1 MFLKMVGLS
10 EVFQSTTRNSINTAI
25 DYLMGLLTL
34 THNRNMSKITENT
47 QCQTTAHSFSDFF
60 NRGAWSSDNLC
71 KILRKFILS
80 QVNLDSVVFTLDES
94 GDGKSGIHSVGAAR
108 QYCGNLGKVDLCQ
121 VGVYLG
127 IQIGRFRLLIDY
139 RLYLPQSII
148 DNVENQK
155 KFGIPSEQFVFKR
168 KTDLALEMIDSLLAE
183 GIMIKKIVMD
193 GFYGADA
200 KFLSNLSNR
209 KIIFL
214 ADIAHDTKVYIQK
227 PIIYL
232 PLRKGFRG
240 KMPSIMRVLTEC
252 ISVNSLSSDQL
263 GWVKVFVRS
272 TERGHKIIK
281 MKCFRVWRREN
292 NLPVS
297 DPLWLIISYDEH
309 EKKLKYSFS
318 NMPESS
324 SEKDL
329 ADFQSS
335 RYWIER
341 AFEDAKSLYGLNEF
355 RGRNW
360 NCWHKHIA
368 LVMVCATFIGIKTE
382 ELVEQGVAIR
392 ITGLLKIFRCANP
405 LKQRDVEEG
414 IELVNRQNSEAR
426 RSRFSRVNRLLS

>member
-1 MFLKMVGLS
+1 MAGLS
-10 EVFQSTTRNSINTAI
+10 EVFLNKTRNSINTAI

-34 THNRNMSKITENT
+34 PYNRNMSKIVENT
-47 QCQTTAHSFSDFF
+47 HCQTSAHSFSDFF
-60 NRGAWSSDNLC
+60 NRGAWLSDNLC
-71 KILRKFILS
+71 KKLRKFILS

-108 QYCGNLGKVDLCQ
+108 QYCGNIGKVDLCQ

-155 KFGIPSEQFVFKR
+155 KFGIPQEKFIFKR

-183 GIMIKKIVMD
+183 GIIIKKIVMD

-200 KFLSNLSNR
+200 EFLSNLSQRN
-209 KIIFL
+209 IIFL
-214 ADIAHDTKVYIQK
+214 ADIAHDTQVYIKK
-227 PIIYL
+227 PTTYL
-232 PLRKGFRG
+232 PPRKGFRG
-240 KMPSIMRVLTEC
+240 RKPSIVRVLTES
-252 ISVNSLSSDQL
+252 ISVSSLVSDQS
-263 GWVKVFVRS
+263 GWLKVTVRA
-272 TERGHKIIK
+272 TERGHKIVK
-281 MKCFRVWRREN
+281 LKSFRVWRREN

-297 DPLWLIISYDEH
+297 DPLWLIISYDVH
-309 EKKLKYSFS
+309 EKKVKYSFS
-318 NMPESS
+318 NMPESCS
-324 SEKDL
+324 QKNL
-329 ADFQSS
+329 AKFQSS

-360 NCWHKHIA
+360 NCWHKHVV

-382 ELVEQGVAIR
+382 ELVEKGVAIR
-392 ITGLLKIFRCANP
+392 ITGLLTIFRCANP
-405 LKQRDVEEG
+405 LKQRNVEEG
-414 IELVNRQNSEAR
+414 IEWVNRQNSEAR
-426 RSRFSRVNRLLS
+426 RSRFSRLNRLLS